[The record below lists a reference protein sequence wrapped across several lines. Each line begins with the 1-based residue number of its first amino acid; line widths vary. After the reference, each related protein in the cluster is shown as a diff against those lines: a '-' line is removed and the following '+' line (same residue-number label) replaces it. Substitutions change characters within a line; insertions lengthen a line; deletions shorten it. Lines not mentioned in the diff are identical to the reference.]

1 MAQRSSRKRRK
12 ERQHSEGDDG
22 EAVGAGAE
30 RPDPEPLA
38 RGYARA
44 RAKDEAARAAL
55 EPLAE
60 GERPLA
66 VTVAGALALALGLG
80 NVVAYLAGFG
90 VRGEPP
96 QLIGALLYAGLMFAA
111 AWGCFKVRYWAVLG
125 MQALLGLA
133 VVIFSLLLI
142 RAASV
147 LDLVI
152 AVSVIGGA
160 GTLFWFLVKAMARIQ
175 MPERPGAQ

>member
-1 MAQRSSRKRRK
+1 MAQRTSRKRRK
-12 ERQHSEGDDG
+12 ARRRSAQVEGQPG
-22 EAVGAGAE
+22 E
-30 RPDPEPLA
+30 PIA
-38 RGYARA
+38 RGYARG

-60 GERPLA
+60 GERPRA
-66 VTVAGALALALGLG
+66 VTVAGVLALVLALG

-90 VRGEPP
+90 VRGEDP
-96 QLIGALLYAGLMFAA
+96 QLIGALLYTGLMFIA

-142 RAASV
+142 RAGSV
-147 LDLVI
+147 VDLLL
-152 AVSVIGGA
+152 ALAVIGGA
-160 GTLFWFLVKAMARIQ
+160 GTLFWFLVKSMARIQ
-175 MPERPGAQ
+175 MPERPGAE